1 MTRILAL
8 VELRDS
14 HPAGDDGLEAAQ
26 PAAPASEATTRSAVP
41 PAVDWAVAWAAYRE
55 AEVEFVALRP
65 QMPLALTDSPAFTA
79 TSPAA
84 LEQALQDQTRRA
96 LAEARQ
102 VAEAAGVMSH
112 SRTARDDDPAK
123 AVLDVAAHRRC
134 DLIVVASDGRNAVM
148 RLLTGSAIP
157 GLVTTSPLPVL
168 VVPEV
173 APPPPRLP
181 TGDPSDRATDRSAD
195 PAPAGPPRV
204 MAVLEDRPGALAAV
218 QRAVAL
224 AELLRGEL
232 CIVQPAPR
240 ELPLALDGSAIVP
253 LADERLS
260 EALRDRAASRLAEA
274 VQRARDAG
282 VPARTL
288 CVEGAFTGHSVAD
301 LAARQGCVIVVVS
314 TEGHNAVMRM
324 VVGSII
330 PGLITHAPVPLLIVR
345 DSPPGVDLSRG
356 RRRGAEPPEAYT
368 PRA

>member
-8 VELRDS
+8 VELRES
-14 HPAGDDGLEAAQ
+14 PSVGDD
-26 PAAPASEATTRSAVP
+26 PVDAPKPGSPGPETALAVP
-41 PAVDWAVAWAAYRE
+41 PAVDWAVAWAAYRD

-65 QMPLALTDSPAFTA
+65 QLPLALTDSPAFTGS
-79 TSPAA
+79 SPAA

-96 LAEARQ
+96 LTKARH

-123 AVLDVAAHRRC
+123 AVLEVAAHRGC
-134 DLIVVASDGRNAVM
+134 DLIVVPSDGRNAVM

-168 VVPEV
+168 VVPNT

-181 TGDPSDRATDRSAD
+181 MGFPPDRSSAPDPSGT
-195 PAPAGPPRV
+195 PRV

-274 VQRARDAG
+274 VQLAQDAG
-282 VPARTL
+282 LPTRTL
-288 CVEGAFTGHSVAD
+288 RVEGVFTGHTLAD
-301 LAARQGCVIVVVS
+301 LAARQGCVMVVVA

-345 DSPPGVDLSRG
+345 DTLPGVDLSSG
-356 RRRGAEPPEAYT
+356 RRRGTEPSEAYT

>member
-8 VELRDS
+8 VELRESPSAEDDPS
-14 HPAGDDGLEAAQ
+14 DAPRPGSPA
-26 PAAPASEATTRSAVP
+26 PAATSTVP

-84 LEQALQDQTRRA
+84 LEQALQVQARRA
-96 LAEARQ
+96 LTAAKD

-168 VVPEV
+168 VVPDT

-181 TGDPSDRATDRSAD
+181 AGHSPERSSEPATSAV
-195 PAPAGPPRV
+195 PRV

-232 CIVQPAPR
+232 CIVQPTPR

-260 EALRDRAASRLAEA
+260 EALRDRAAGRLAEA
-274 VQRARDAG
+274 VQLARDAG
-282 VPARTL
+282 VPASTL
-288 CVEGAFTGHSVAD
+288 RVEGAFTGHTLAD
-301 LAARQGCVIVVVS
+301 LVARQGCVMVVVA

-330 PGLITHAPVPLLIVR
+330 PGLITHATVPLLIVR
-345 DSPPGVDLSRG
+345 DTPPGVDLASG
-356 RRRGAEPPEAYT
+356 RRRGAEAPEAYT